1 MDFKQFLY
9 TESSKPAM
17 LGKYRIT
24 YIDSN
29 KFRKKSLLNVEFCTA
44 AVHDD
49 FPRHIKKD
57 EIWIDDSIKPKEI
70 PTILKGLS
78 VRLSEIENGGKNP
91 YEKGIAAE
99 KKERNGHREKLK
111 KKKHM
116 TIKDYSGEIEVYLVS
131 GKAVRD
137 NYKTDFSQG
146 GHGYVYDWI
155 PKNEIWIEDEEKD
168 EIAPI
173 LAHEYI
179 EMVLMKESGWKYPK
193 AHEMASDIEQQ
204 LRKKNLTMK
213 GIDKVVKN
221 ISILVPEV
229 NKPRSK
235 RKS

>member
-9 TESSKPAM
+9 IESSKPAM
-17 LGKYRIT
+17 MGKYHIT

-29 KFRKKSLLNVEFCTA
+29 EFRNKSLLSVEFCTA

-49 FPRHIKKD
+49 FPRHIKKN
-57 EIWIDDSIKPKEI
+57 EIWIDDSIKLKEI
-70 PTILKGLS
+70 PAILKGLS
-78 VRLSEIENGGKNP
+78 VRLSKIENGESNS
-91 YEKGIAAE
+91 YEKAIAAE
-99 KKERNGHREKLK
+99 RKKRNRHKEKLK

-116 TIKDYSGEIEVYLVS
+116 TIKDYSGKIEVYLVS

-168 EIAPI
+168 EMAPI

-179 EMVLMKESGWKYPK
+179 EMVLMKESGWRYSK
-193 AHEMASDIEQQ
+193 AHEMASDIEQK
-204 LRKKNLTMK
+204 LRNKNLTMK
-213 GIDKVVKN
+213 DIDRVVKN
-221 ISILVPEV
+221 ISILVP
-229 NKPRSK
+229 KAK
-235 RKS
+235 

>member
-9 TESSKPAM
+9 TESSKPATM
-17 LGKYRIT
+17 GKYSIT

-29 KFRKKSLLNVEFCTA
+29 KFRKKSILNVEFCTA

-49 FPRHIKKD
+49 FPRHIKKN
-57 EIWIDDSIKPKEI
+57 EIWIDDSIKPNEI
-70 PTILKGLS
+70 PSILKGLS

-91 YEKGIAAE
+91 YEKGIDTE
-99 KKERNGHREKLK
+99 SKVRKNNKEKLN

-116 TIKDYSGEIEVYLVS
+116 TIRDYSGEIIVYLVN
-131 GKAVRD
+131 GKGVRD
-137 NYKTDFSQG
+137 NHKTDFSQG

-155 PKNEIWIEDEEKD
+155 PKNEIWIEDEER
-168 EIAPI
+168 EEMAPI

-179 EMVLMKESGWKYPK
+179 EMVLMKESGWKYLR
-193 AHEMASDIEQQ
+193 AHEMASDIEQH

-213 GIDKVVKN
+213 GIDRVVKN

-229 NKPRSK
+229 KDPKAK